1 MTKGVGFARAL
12 FLFGLTRPPIRPWE
26 DAAILAHPDARLS
39 ERIYDS
45 RTPGRLPMVSG
56 VAPISHSKR
65 ILELSPLS
73 RLFREGGS
81 ARVMF

>member
-65 ILELSPLS
+65 IWSYPRYPGYSGKGVLL
-73 RLFREGGS
+73 G
-81 ARVMF
+81 